1 MVKVVAKHVNHKW
14 FIKFI
19 DEESD
24 DVQLFTFV
32 YRKKDRETFLK
43 NLRIFGNI
51 INGKSLKKSMAIRRY
66 FWTRYI

>member
-1 MVKVVAKHVNHKW
+1 MVKVIAKHVNHKW

-43 NLRIFGNI
+43 NLVTFGNI
-51 INGKSLKKSMAIRRY
+51 INGRSLKKGMAIRRY
-66 FWTRYI
+66 FWARYI